1 VETKHLFRLF
11 LTPSALAHALLGFVG
26 GLLLLSL
33 TSQPAAFTRPALS
46 GLLGASTLSAPNTAR
61 PLAVLA
67 SGRVPLQEAID
78 SVRHLAGQPGL
89 LLEGGLQT
97 GDAAARAGGVYFLE
111 SVSPTRGEDFF
122 TVDARTGEVIEATFR
137 GRLAPTDT
145 ATHLTPADA
154 EAQAAVFARATFWGF
169 DGLGLVDQATRTGD
183 TGLVYTFKWSQ
194 VTADSHAELP
204 VSVSVAVQGHTGQV
218 VWYLSQRDPVQVSTQ
233 PAVAESQAVA
243 TARAW
248 LRPRDE
254 RWNLDQPAAVRL
266 QVLYDDDSQ
275 QRLMWSVRFTARNEH
290 GPRASIRL
298 LIDAQTGQLVQ
309 W

>member
-1 VETKHLFRLF
+1 VETKHPFRLF
-11 LTPSALAHALLGFVG
+11 VTPSALAYALLGFVG
-26 GLLLLSL
+26 GLLWLSL
-33 TSQPAAFTRPALS
+33 TSQPAALARPALS
-46 GLLGASTLSAPNTAR
+46 GLLGMSTLSASNTAR
-61 PLAVLA
+61 PLAVPA

-122 TVDARTGEVIEATFR
+122 TVDARTGEVVEATFR

-145 ATHLTPADA
+145 AARLMPADA
-154 EAQAAVFARATFWGF
+154 EAQAASFARANFWGF
-169 DGLGLVDQATRTGD
+169 DGLALVDQATRTGE
-183 TGLVYTFKWSQ
+183 TGPVYTFKWSQ
-194 VTADSHAELP
+194 IAADSHAELP
-204 VSVSVAVQGHTGQV
+204 VSVSVAVLGRNGQV
-218 VWYLSQRDPVQVSTQ
+218 VWYLSQRDTVQVSTE

-243 TARAW
+243 TGRAW
-248 LRPRDE
+248 LGPRDE

-275 QRLMWSVRFTARNEH
+275 QRLMWSVQFAARNEQ
-290 GPRASIRL
+290 GPRTSIRL

-309 W
+309 G